1 MSFLTSF
8 WVFLTTALDF
18 LAIFLL
24 FRNFYI
30 RRELA
35 KREELSK
42 QKIYQITILR
52 EIQNR
57 IGYSLDIE
65 KIIDV
70 ITGSL
75 KHLLPYSTASSMV
88 VKEDRI
94 ILKTT
99 LDENVNS
106 AFIRQVKESMVNS
119 MSALLEKT
127 PTQIDE
133 RLYGVTIDESKLA
146 PVASFFN
153 IPLIVNNK
161 VVGLIN
167 VSSTTPNLYK
177 EDKTTLLYQIT
188 EQASVALSRL
198 ENLLETEKSKL
209 TSMIG
214 SLADGVFMVDM
225 HKNLSIINDAAKNFL
240 NLPPNANFYHIQVA
254 FSPFDLASKI
264 DKAIKENTTVED
276 KEVQIGTRFF
286 QIFVTPVKRL
296 KQDQSEAPIGASI
309 LLHDITVEKNI
320 SKIKED
326 FTNMM
331 VHELRAPLS
340 AIKDSAELMM
350 EEDLGKEEK
359 LKLLTIVDKQ
369 SKSMLE
375 QIGIVL
381 DAAKME
387 AGKFTIKKD
396 KNDITKLIKEVT
408 DAFTPQAMKKQIT
421 LKDEIPVAIP
431 LFSFD
436 SVHLTQVLN
445 NLISNSLK
453 FTNEGGTITVKTK
466 IEGNM
471 LRVSVSD
478 NGIGIPKDEQK
489 DLFSKYYQI
498 QNNPLELSKKG
509 SGLGLYITKGIVEA
523 HGGTVGVESEE
534 GKGTEIFFYLPLDE
548 KEDLIRQNTLKPVA
562 TVN

>member
-35 KREELSK
+35 KREELQK

-421 LKDEIPVAIP
+421 LKNEIPVAIP
-431 LFSFD
+431 QFSFD

-562 TVN
+562 TIN

>member
-35 KREELSK
+35 KREELQK